1 MWRATL
7 SEADMAWLG
16 AGATD
21 RKPVYNPLGLD
32 KGLSRAKV
40 PARRM
45 ALGSLLLETTIPDQ
59 FRQPLDLLT
68 FERFDRFRRSLHM
81 VLGPNGRL
89 WLAIESDTA
98 LSVLSLD
105 LSDWRKDSP
114 IRILYGWDLARATC
128 WLGAECLDSGAVKSV
143 TAAEPAAIHEED
155 LARVLFAVEGPAL
168 APDVGCFAF
177 ADHVEPLGYAEGL
190 APGALVETEYGPRAI
205 ENLRPGTLIATQ
217 TGALSPLLAN
227 IRSTLPAVGQMAPLR
242 LRRPFQNLRQTLE
255 ATPRCEIVTQGIDT
269 SYLFGA
275 EHVTVRAMHIAPFL
289 PGASPCLNLLSTRH
303 NLVLADHTPYR
314 VAGIAVMPLARNH
327 RAEHGASTRL
337 SHLKADDI
345 PARDGTGPASLL
357 RHEAIALLSER
368 YL

>member
-1 MWRATL
+1 
-7 SEADMAWLG
+7 MAWLG

-40 PARRM
+40 PARRISQ
-45 ALGSLLLETTIPDQ
+45 GSLLLETAIPDQ

-68 FERFDRFRRSLHM
+68 FERFERFRRSLHM

-89 WLAIESDTA
+89 WLAIESDLA

-114 IRILYGWDLARATC
+114 IRILYGWDLSRARC
-128 WLGAECLDSGAVKSV
+128 WLGAECLDTGEMKSV
-143 TAAEPAAIHEED
+143 TGAEPAAIHEED
-155 LARVLFAVEGPAL
+155 LARVLFAVGEPSL

-177 ADHVEPLGYAEGL
+177 ADHIEPLGYAEGL

-205 ENLRPGTLIATQ
+205 EDLSPGTLIATQ
-217 TGALSPLLAN
+217 TGGLSPLLAN
-227 IRSTLPAVGQMAPLR
+227 VRSTLPAVGQMTPLR

-275 EHVTVRAMHIAPFL
+275 EHVSVRAMHIAPFL
-289 PGASPCLNLLSTRH
+289 PGACPCLNLLSTRH
-303 NLVLADHTPYR
+303 NLVLAEHSAYR

-327 RAEHGASTRL
+327 HAEHGAATRL
-337 SHLKADDI
+337 SHLETDDI
-345 PARDGTGPASLL
+345 PARTGSGPASLL